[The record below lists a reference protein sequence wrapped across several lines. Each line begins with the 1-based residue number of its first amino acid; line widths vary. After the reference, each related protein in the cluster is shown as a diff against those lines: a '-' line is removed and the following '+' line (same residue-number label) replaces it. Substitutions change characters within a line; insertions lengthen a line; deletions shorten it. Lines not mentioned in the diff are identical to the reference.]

1 MSLSVASLACRAQM
15 GLEAPLVQVEVT
27 VTSGLPAFHLVGLP
41 ATVVRE
47 SRDRVQAALLSC
59 GFEFPAGRIVVNLA
73 PAEIPKEGGRFELP
87 IALGILIA
95 SGQLP
100 LMPLDD
106 SPPCELYGELGLRG
120 EIKSVRG
127 ILLAAAHAAREGHE
141 LIVPAANADE
151 ALIAASAVRAASHLS
166 EVCRHFSG
174 EEALCLYSPS
184 HSARS
189 QHRTETPLR
198 SAQLLS
204 PDAHPPLH
212 EADSVW
218 YGAQPSAPGD
228 RLPRPHFG
236 GQVPTPSVATEPDLS
251 DVRGQFQAKRAL
263 LIAAAGSHSLL
274 MIGPPGCGKS
284 MLAQRLPGL
293 LPPLAPREALDC
305 AAIASVS
312 PTGFNMSGFGRRPF
326 RAPHHTASAVSLV
339 GGGSH
344 ARPGEISLAHH
355 GVLFLD
361 ELPEFDR
368 HVLEALREPLEAG
381 VVRISRAAAHADYPA
396 EFQLIA
402 AMNPCPCGH
411 LGDPAGHCRC
421 TLAQTQRYRAR
432 ISGPLLDRLD
442 IHVQVPRIEVS
453 DFDDRLGRGES
464 SATIAARVA
473 AARSLQLA
481 RQGRCNARLTDAQV
495 DRCCI
500 LQPRARALLDR
511 AMKQLRFSGRTRQRI
526 LKLARTIADL
536 DARESLGD
544 ADISEAVML
553 RCLDRERA
561 AV

>member
-1 MSLSVASLACRAQM
+1 MSLPVATLCCRAQV
-15 GLEAPLVQVEVT
+15 GLEAPLVHVEVT
-27 VTSGLPAFHLVGLP
+27 VTSGLPAFQLVGLP

-47 SRDRVQAALLSC
+47 SRDRVRSALLCSD
-59 GFEFPAGRIVVNLA
+59 FEFPSGRIVVNLA

-95 SGQLP
+95 SGQLRQP
-100 LMPLDD
+100 DRP
-106 SPPCELYGELGLRG
+106 SCELYGELGLGG

-127 ILLAAAHAAREGHE
+127 ILLAAAHASRDGHE

-151 ALIAASAVRAASHLS
+151 ALIAATTAVRAASHLK
-166 EVCRHFSG
+166 EVHRHLAG
-174 EEALCLYSPS
+174 EEPLCL
-184 HSARS
+184 HTAAR
-189 QHRTETPLR
+189 R
-198 SAQLLS
+198 A
-204 PDAHPPLH
+204 PPLPMQLG
-212 EADSVW
+212 S
-218 YGAQPSAPGD
+218 
-228 RLPRPHFG
+228 
-236 GQVPTPSVATEPDLS
+236 EPDLN
-251 DVRGQFQAKRAL
+251 DVRGQFHAKRAL

-293 LPPLAPREALDC
+293 LPPLGESEALDC

-312 PTGFNMSGFGRRPF
+312 SAGFNMSSFGRRPF
-326 RAPHHTASAVSLV
+326 RSPHHTASAASLV

-344 ARPGEISLAHH
+344 ARPGEISLAHR

-368 HVLEALREPLEAG
+368 QVLEALREPLEAG
-381 VVRISRAAAHADYPA
+381 VVRIARAAAHADYPA

-411 LGDPAGHCRC
+411 LGDPAANCRC
-421 TLAQTQRYRAR
+421 TPAQTQRYCAR

-442 IHVQVPRIEVS
+442 MHVQVPRIEVS
-453 DFDDRLGRGES
+453 DFDDRIGRGES
-464 SATIAARVA
+464 SAVVAARVA
-473 AARSLQLA
+473 AARSLQLT

-495 DRCCI
+495 DRCCT

-511 AMKQLRFSGRTRQRI
+511 TMKQLRFTARTRQRI

-536 DARESLGD
+536 DGREAIAD
-544 ADISEAVML
+544 AHVSEAVML

-561 AV
+561 TSFCR

>member
-1 MSLSVASLACRAQM
+1 MSVPLVASLSCRAQV
-15 GLEAPLVQVEVT
+15 GLEAPLVHVEVT
-27 VTSGLPAFHLVGLP
+27 VTSGLPAFQLVGLP

-47 SRDRVQAALLSC
+47 SRDRVRSALLSSD
-59 GFEFPAGRIVVNLA
+59 FEFPGGRIVVNLA

-95 SGQLP
+95 SGQLRQAP
-100 LMPLDD
+100 APDAL
-106 SPPCELYGELGLRG
+106 PCELYGELGLGG

-127 ILLAAAHAAREGHE
+127 ILLAAAHASRDGHG

-151 ALIAASAVRAASHLS
+151 ALIGATTPVRAASHLK
-166 EVCRHFSG
+166 EVCRHITG
-174 EEALCLYSPS
+174 EEALCLYSRVRDGRP
-184 HSARS
+184 SAR
-189 QHRTETPLR
+189 
-198 SAQLLS
+198 LS
-204 PDAHPPLH
+204 
-212 EADSVW
+212 
-218 YGAQPSAPGD
+218 GA
-228 RLPRPHFG
+228 
-236 GQVPTPSVATEPDLS
+236 EPDLS
-251 DVRGQFQAKRAL
+251 DVRGQLHAKRAL

-274 MIGPPGCGKS
+274 MIGPPGCGKT

-293 LPPLAPREALDC
+293 LPPLAEGEALDC

-312 PTGFNMSGFGRRPF
+312 SAGFNMSGFGRRPF
-326 RAPHHTASAVSLV
+326 RSPHHTASAVSLV

-368 HVLEALREPLEAG
+368 EVLEALREPLEAG
-381 VVRISRAAAHADYPA
+381 VVRVARAAAHADYPA

-411 LGDPAGHCRC
+411 LGDPAGNCRC
-421 TLAQTQRYRAR
+421 TTAQTQRYRGR

-442 IHVQVPRIEVS
+442 MHVEVPRIEVS
-453 DFDDRLGRGES
+453 DFDDRVGRGEP
-464 SATIAARVA
+464 SAAAAARVA
-473 AARSLQLA
+473 TARSLQLA
-481 RQGRCNARLTDAQV
+481 RQGRCNARLSDAQV

-511 AMKQLRFSGRTRQRI
+511 TMKHLRFSGRTRQRI

-536 DARESLGD
+536 DGQETI
-544 ADISEAVML
+544 ADTHVSEAVML

-561 AV
+561 T

>member
-1 MSLSVASLACRAQM
+1 MPLPVATLSCRAQV

-27 VTSGLPAFHLVGLP
+27 VTSGLPAFQLVGLP

-47 SRDRVQAALLSC
+47 SRDRVRSALLSSD
-59 GFEFPAGRIVVNLA
+59 FEFPSGRIVVNLA

-95 SGQLP
+95 SGQLRPVPAGSGP
-100 LMPLDD
+100 L
-106 SPPCELYGELGLRG
+106 CELYGELGLGG
-120 EIKSVRG
+120 EIKPVRG
-127 ILLAAAHAAREGHE
+127 ILLAAAHASRDGHE

-151 ALIAASAVRAASHLS
+151 ALIGAAAAVRAASHLK
-166 EVCRHFSG
+166 EVCRHLTG
-174 EEALCLYSPS
+174 EQPLCLHRPMLP
-184 HSARS
+184 AR
-189 QHRTETPLR
+189 P
-198 SAQLLS
+198 
-204 PDAHPPLH
+204 PD
-212 EADSVW
+212 
-218 YGAQPSAPGD
+218 
-228 RLPRPHFG
+228 PHFG
-236 GQVPTPSVATEPDLS
+236 AALDFS

-293 LPPLAPREALDC
+293 LPPLAEGEALDC

-312 PTGFNMSGFGRRPF
+312 TAGFNMSGFGRRPF
-326 RAPHHTASAVSLV
+326 RSPHHTASVASLV
-339 GGGSH
+339 GGGSR

-368 HVLEALREPLEAG
+368 EVLEALREPLEAG
-381 VVRISRAAAHADYPA
+381 VVRVARAAAHADYPA

-411 LGDPAGHCRC
+411 LGDPAGDCRC
-421 TLAQTQRYRAR
+421 TAAQTQRYRAR

-442 IHVQVPRIEVS
+442 MHVQVPRIEVS
-453 DFDDRLGRGES
+453 DFDDRTGRGEP
-464 SATIAARVA
+464 SAVLAARVA

-495 DRCCI
+495 DQCCT
-500 LQPRARALLDR
+500 LQQRARALLDR
-511 AMKQLRFSGRTRQRI
+511 TMKQLRFSGRTRQRI

-536 DARESLGD
+536 DGRETI
-544 ADISEAVML
+544 ADTHVSEAAML

-561 AV
+561 ISSCR

>member
-1 MSLSVASLACRAQM
+1 VSLPVASLLCRAQV

-73 PAEIPKEGGRFELP
+73 PAEIPKEGGRYELP
-87 IALGILIA
+87 IALGVLIA
-95 SGQLP
+95 SGQLEQSAARE
-100 LMPLDD
+100 L
-106 SPPCELYGELGLRG
+106 SVCELYGELGLRG
-120 EIKSVRG
+120 ELKSVRG
-127 ILLAAAHAAREGHE
+127 ILLAAAHAGHDGHE

-151 ALIAASAVRAASHLS
+151 ALIGTATPVRAAAHLTQ
-166 EVCRHFSG
+166 VCRHIAG
-174 EEALCLYSPS
+174 EEPLPVAAAKGRRDRP
-184 HSARS
+184 SARG
-189 QHRTETPLR
+189 
-198 SAQLLS
+198 
-204 PDAHPPLH
+204 
-212 EADSVW
+212 
-218 YGAQPSAPGD
+218 GAELD
-228 RLPRPHFG
+228 IC
-236 GQVPTPSVATEPDLS
+236 

-284 MLAQRLPGL
+284 MLAQRLPTL
-293 LPPLAPREALDC
+293 LPPLAAAEALDC

-312 PTGFNMSGFGRRPF
+312 STGFSLGGFGLRPF
-326 RAPHHTASAVSLV
+326 RCPHHTASAVALV
-339 GGGSH
+339 GGGAH

-368 HVLEALREPLEAG
+368 QVLEALREPLEAG
-381 VVRISRAAAHADYPA
+381 VVRVARATAHADYPA

-411 LGDPAGHCRC
+411 LGDPAGSCRC
-421 TLAQTQRYRAR
+421 TATQARRYRTR

-442 IHVQVPRIEVS
+442 MHVQVPRLEVA

-464 SATIAARVA
+464 SRALAARVA
-473 AARSLQLA
+473 AARSRQLA
-481 RQGRCNARLTDAQV
+481 RQGRCNARLSDAQV

-500 LQPRARALLDR
+500 LAPGARSLLDR
-511 AMKQLRFSGRTRQRI
+511 TMKQLRFSGRTRQRI

-536 DARESLGD
+536 DERETI
-544 ADISEAVML
+544 ADTHVSEAVML

-561 AV
+561 TSSCR

>member
-1 MSLSVASLACRAQM
+1 MSLSVASLACRAQV

-47 SRDRVQAALLSC
+47 SRERVHAALLSC
-59 GFEFPAGRIVVNLA
+59 GFEYPAGRIVVNLA

-95 SGQLP
+95 SGQLQQ
-100 LMPLDD
+100 MPLDD
-106 SPPCELYGELGLRG
+106 GPACELYGELGLRG

-127 ILLAAAHAAREGHE
+127 VLLAAAHAARDGHE

-151 ALIAASAVRAASHLS
+151 ALIAATTVRAASHLS

-174 EEALCLYSPS
+174 EETLCLHTRGHGAPS
-184 HSARS
+184 G
-189 QHRTETPLR
+189 TPLF
-198 SAQLLS
+198 SAQALAPRL
-204 PDAHPPLH
+204 
-212 EADSVW
+212 
-218 YGAQPSAPGD
+218 GA
-228 RLPRPHFG
+228 
-236 GQVPTPSVATEPDLS
+236 EPDLS

-293 LPPLAPREALDC
+293 LPPLAADEALDC

-312 PTGFNMSGFGRRPF
+312 STGFNMSSFGRRPF
-326 RAPHHTASAVSLV
+326 RSPHHTASAVSLV

-368 HVLEALREPLEAG
+368 QVLEALREPLEAG
-381 VVRISRAAAHADYPA
+381 VVRVSRAAAHADYPA

-411 LGDPAGHCRC
+411 HGDPAGRCRC
-421 TLAQTQRYRAR
+421 TLAQIRRYRAR

-442 IHVQVPRIEVS
+442 MHVQVPRIEVS
-453 DFDDRLGRGES
+453 DFDDCLGRGES
-464 SATIAARVA
+464 SPAIAARVA
-473 AARSLQLA
+473 SARCLQLA
-481 RQGRCNARLTDAQV
+481 RQRHCNARLTDAQV
-495 DRCCI
+495 DQCCI

-536 DARESLGD
+536 DGSASI
-544 ADISEAVML
+544 ADTHVSEAVML
-553 RCLDRERA
+553 RCLDREQA
-561 AV
+561 ATSSQA